1 MLISFD
7 NDDMK
12 PSKRQL
18 FYIINF
24 CFRILVLVVKRRHRA
39 NGLFKCPNFLTN
51 ETITLKLH
59 IKIHFDSLSCYSIQV
74 TDS

>member
-12 PSKRQL
+12 ASKRPL
-18 FYIINF
+18 FYIVNF
-24 CFRILVLVVKRRHRA
+24 CFRIPVLVVKRRHRA

-74 TDS
+74 TDI